1 MDNEQ
6 QKVFLLIADIS
17 GYTKFMTSK
26 RKSLAHAQAIITELM
41 NSIISEIK
49 VPLHIVEIEGDAVY
63 FYGVEEPGVY
73 TWEQIVSIISKKLL
87 DFFHVFYRRLDYL
100 KHSVMCHC
108 NACDGVS
115 DLKLKIIVNLGDA
128 FFYKIASFSKLS
140 GPDVI
145 LLHRLL
151 KNSIETSEYLLMT
164 KRAFFEISQYQ
175 EFEVEKRVENYDNF
189 GPVNIYVNYP
199 NLTNLATKRVKETY
213 HKITFFKKLKQTMKI
228 GINGML
234 IMMGLKRQ
242 PKFRNL
248 PGS

>member
-1 MDNEQ
+1 MMENEPQ
-6 QKVFLLIADIS
+6 RAFLLIADIS

-49 VPLHIVEIEGDAVY
+49 IPLHIVEIEGDAIY

-73 TWEQIVSIISKKLL
+73 AWEQIVSIISKKLFE
-87 DFFHVFYRRLDYL
+87 FFHVFYRKLNDL
-100 KHSVMCHC
+100 THSVMCHC
-108 NACDGVS
+108 SACDGMS
-115 DLKLKIIVNLGDA
+115 DLKLKIIAHIGEVL
-128 FFYKIASFSKLS
+128 FYKIASFSKLS

-151 KNSIETSEYLLMT
+151 KNSIEANEYLLMT
-164 KRAFFEISQYQ
+164 ERSFFEISQYE
-175 EFEVEKRVENYDNF
+175 EFEAERRVENYDDF

-199 NLTNLATKRVKETY
+199 NLTNLATKRVKDAY
-213 HKITFFKKLKQTMKI
+213 PKVTFFKKLKQTMKI

-234 IMMGLKRQ
+234 IMMGLRRQ
-242 PKFRNL
+242 PTFRNL
-248 PGS
+248 PD